1 MSTTNTDGST
11 SIPPATGA
19 MPTLLDGTAARPDWN
34 VAAVDYAVGVPSG
47 TSLADP
53 SSIDMSGVSV
63 DAGSHTV
70 TIHGSDV
77 TLSGYDFGLDGGW
90 GVHIDPGAS
99 NVTIKNS
106 HFLVGANAI
115 VPINAASGSGNL
127 TLLNN
132 TVDGGGG
139 SGDAVWALANYNGS
153 GTFTAKYNAFVN
165 APEDA
170 IDFNSGTMTTN
181 VQNNFFNNIGTSPGS
196 HPDPVQYVGVN
207 ASNSVEAYN
216 TIYQPKPSGM
226 QGVQLQA
233 QNGST
238 LSNTKIENNTIVAKD
253 GSSETMSYSVAV
265 IQNAGDTINGA
276 TVSNNYIDYG
286 GAYGPFYPPSG
297 SGLTFSGNVN
307 MSTGATIASPD
318 GTSSGGS
325 SSGDTSS
332 GGTSSGGTSSG
343 DTSSGSSSGTAS
355 SHNGAE
361 NSGNT
366 VSVDQSNVQVSAPA
380 DRMLFI
386 SGSNNTVDLSSGADT
401 VTDQG
406 GGNTCILPS
415 GSNPAASFTSNIL
428 DKGDVLDLRTALAS
442 TDWNGSSDTLSKYL
456 SVSSSSD
463 AAEISLAKTAGGH
476 GTTIAHISGAAG
488 LSLDSLLSH
497 AMT

>member
-1 MSTTNTDGST
+1 MSTTQTDGS
-11 SIPPATGA
+11 SIAPPATGA
-19 MPTLLDGTAARPDWN
+19 MPALLDGTAARPDWN
-34 VAAVDYAVGVPSG
+34 VAGVDYAVGVPSG

-53 SSIDMSGVSV
+53 STIDMSGVSV

-70 TIHGSDV
+70 TIHGSNV

-90 GVHIDPGAS
+90 GIHIDSGAA
-99 NVTIKNS
+99 NITIKNS
-106 HFLVGANAI
+106 HFLVGGNAI
-115 VPINAASGSGNL
+115 VPINAASGSGDL
-127 TLLNN
+127 TVSNN

-139 SGDAVWALANYNGS
+139 SGDAVWALVNYNGS
-153 GTFTAKYNAFVN
+153 GTFTAKYNAFLN

-170 IDFNSGTMTTN
+170 IDFNAGTMTTDVECN
-181 VQNNFFNNIGTSPGS
+181 LFTNIGTSPGS

-216 TIYQPKPSGM
+216 TIYQPNPSGM

-238 LSNTKIENNTIVAKD
+238 LSGTKIENNTIVAKG
-253 GSSETMSYSVAV
+253 GSSEAMSYSIAV

-276 TVSNNYIDYG
+276 TVNNNYIDYS

-297 SGLTFSGNVN
+297 SNLTFSGNVN
-307 MSTGATIASPD
+307 MATGATIASPD

-325 SSGDTSS
+325 SSGGTSS
-332 GGTSSGGTSSG
+332 GGTSSGGSSSG
-343 DTSSGSSSGTAS
+343 DTSSGGSSGTAS
-355 SHNGAE
+355 PHNGTE

-366 VSVDQSNVQVSAPA
+366 VSVDQSNTWVSASA
-380 DRMLFI
+380 GKMLFI
-386 SGSNNTVDLSSGADT
+386 SGSNNTADLSGGADT
-401 VTDQG
+401 VTDTG
-406 GGNTCILPS
+406 GGNTFILPS
-415 GSNPAASFTSNIL
+415 GSNPAASFTSDIL

-442 TDWNGSSDTLSKYL
+442 TDWNGSNDTLSKYL

-488 LSLDSLLSH
+488 LDLDSLQSH
-497 AMT
+497 ALT